1 MRIFAMIAVVA
12 RVGAGMLGISLAG
25 GAANATDIKILSSVG
40 MKAIMEELGPQ
51 FERTTG
57 HKLVMSFGI
66 ANVLKR
72 QIDAGEPF
80 DVAILTPPLID
91 ELVKASK
98 IAAGT
103 RADIARIGIGVAIR
117 AGAPKPDISTTEA
130 FKSALLNAKSITFTK
145 EGTSGIYLA
154 GLLQR
159 LGIAEAIQPKIKP
172 LLTGGRVAEFV
183 AKGEAEL
190 GIALINE
197 ILSFPGAELL
207 RPLPPEVQDFTV
219 FTTGV
224 GANAKEPEAGGVL
237 IKFLTA
243 PSAASVI
250 KAKGME
256 PAR

>member
-1 MRIFAMIAVVA
+1 MRVFAMITFMT
-12 RVGAGMLGISLAG
+12 RVGAGILGISLAG

-57 HKLVMSFGI
+57 HKLVMNFGI

-91 ELVKASK
+91 ELVKANK

-103 RADIARIGIGVAIR
+103 RADMVRIGIGVAIR

-154 GLLQR
+154 GLLQPS
-159 LGIAEAIQPKIKP
+159 GSP
-172 LLTGGRVAEFV
+172 
-183 AKGEAEL
+183 
-190 GIALINE
+190 
-197 ILSFPGAELL
+197 
-207 RPLPPEVQDFTV
+207 RPFS
-219 FTTGV
+219 
-224 GANAKEPEAGGVL
+224 
-237 IKFLTA
+237 
-243 PSAASVI
+243 PS
-250 KAKGME
+250 
-256 PAR
+256 RY

>member
-1 MRIFAMIAVVA
+1 MITFMA
-12 RVGAGMLGISLAG
+12 RVGAGILGISLAG
-25 GAANATDIKILSSVG
+25 GAANATDIKILSSVR

-57 HKLVMSFGI
+57 HKLVMNFGI

-145 EGTSGIYLA
+145 EGTS
-154 GLLQR
+154 
-159 LGIAEAIQPKIKP
+159 EIKP

-197 ILSFPGAELL
+197 IPSFPGAELL
-207 RPLPPEVQDFTV
+207 GPLPPEVQDFTV
-219 FTTGV
+219 FATGV

-250 KAKGME
+250 KGKGME
-256 PAR
+256 PVR

>member
-1 MRIFAMIAVVA
+1 MRLLSV
-12 RVGAGMLGISLAG
+12 RPDHG
-25 GAANATDIKILSSVG
+25 GG
-40 MKAIMEELGPQ
+40 
-51 FERTTG
+51 
-57 HKLVMSFGI
+57 
-66 ANVLKR
+66 
-72 QIDAGEPF
+72 
-80 DVAILTPPLID
+80 
-91 ELVKASK
+91 
-98 IAAGT
+98 
-103 RADIARIGIGVAIR
+103 
-117 AGAPKPDISTTEA
+117 
-130 FKSALLNAKSITFTK
+130 NAKSITFTK

-207 RPLPPEVQDFTV
+207 GPLPPEVQDFTV